1 MAKLL
6 SGLTVNVAVA
16 PFASFEE
23 PSSAVPQSSPA
34 VYDTVNEEVSVMTP
48 LALLR
53 SDSFT
58 TLYFA
63 IEPPSVTFTL
73 SDTVFV
79 GLPLS
84 KSVPM
89 STVDT
94 GLFSLSVT
102 DISTSLRLASAVT
115 IRLRSTESAMN
126 SPVVLSN
133 VYILSGIALPSI
145 SVTLTPEKR
154 YSSGS
159 FSANVNLEESPA
171 TAKTFPS
178 VTVVS
183 FVLFAF
189 MQ

>member
-1 MAKLL
+1 MA
-6 SGLTVNVAVA
+6 
-16 PFASFEE
+16 
-23 PSSAVPQSSPA
+23 
-34 VYDTVNEEVSVMTP
+34 P

-58 TLYFA
+58 TLYFS

-73 SDTVFV
+73 SDTAFV

-102 DISTSLRLASAVT
+102 DISISLRLASAVT

-159 FSANVNLEESPA
+159 FRANTSLEETPLI
-171 TAKTFPS
+171 AKTFPS

-183 FVLFAF
+183 FVLFVIT
-189 MQ
+189 Q

>member
-1 MAKLL
+1 M
-6 SGLTVNVAVA
+6 NVAVA

-23 PSSAVPQSSPA
+23 PSSAVPHSLPA
-34 VYDTVNEEVSVMTP
+34 VYDTVNEEVSVMAP

-58 TLYFA
+58 TLYFV
-63 IEPPSVTFTL
+63 IKPPSVTFSL

-115 IRLRSTESAMN
+115 IRLQSTDSAMN

-159 FSANVNLEESPA
+159 FRAKTSLEETPLI
-171 TAKTFPS
+171 AKTFPS

>member
-1 MAKLL
+1 ML

-23 PSSAVPQSSPA
+23 PSSAVPHSLPA
-34 VYDTVNEEVSVMTP
+34 VYDTVNEEVSVMAP
-48 LALLR
+48 FALLR

-63 IEPPSVTFTL
+63 IEPPSVTFSL
-73 SDTVFV
+73 NIKGVAV
-79 GLPLS
+79 LPLS
-84 KSVPM
+84 KSVPKL
-89 STVDT
+89 TVDT

-102 DISTSLRLASAVT
+102 DIPTSLRLASAVT

-159 FSANVNLEESPA
+159 FRANTSLEETPLI
-171 TAKTFPS
+171 AKTFPS

>member
-1 MAKLL
+1 ML

-23 PSSAVPQSSPA
+23 PSSAVPHSLPA
-34 VYDTVNEEVSVMTP
+34 VYDTVNEEVSVMAP

-58 TLYFA
+58 TLYFV
-63 IEPPSVTFTL
+63 IKPPSVTFSL

-94 GLFSLSVT
+94 GLLQIFQHL
-102 DISTSLRLASAVT
+102 
-115 IRLRSTESAMN
+115 
-126 SPVVLSN
+126 
-133 VYILSGIALPSI
+133 
-145 SVTLTPEKR
+145 
-154 YSSGS
+154 
-159 FSANVNLEESPA
+159 
-171 TAKTFPS
+171 
-178 VTVVS
+178 
-183 FVLFAF
+183 
-189 MQ
+189 

>member
-1 MAKLL
+1 MLL
-6 SGLTVNVAVA
+6 GLTVNVAVS
-16 PFASFEE
+16 PFAIFEV
-23 PSSAVPQSSPA
+23 PSSAVPHSSPA

-94 GLFSLSVT
+94 ELFSLSVT

-115 IRLRSTESAMN
+115 IRLQSTESAMN

-133 VYILSGIALPSI
+133 VYILSGIAFPSA
-145 SVTLTPEKR
+145 SVTVTPEKR

-159 FSANVNLEESPA
+159 FRANVNLEESPA
-171 TAKTFPS
+171 IAKTFPS
-178 VTVVS
+178 ITVVS
-183 FVLFAF
+183 AVLFAIT
-189 MQ
+189 Q

>member
-1 MAKLL
+1 MA
-6 SGLTVNVAVA
+6 
-16 PFASFEE
+16 
-23 PSSAVPQSSPA
+23 
-34 VYDTVNEEVSVMTP
+34 P

-73 SDTVFV
+73 SDTAFV

-145 SVTLTPEKR
+145 SVTLTPEKL

-159 FSANVNLEESPA
+159 FRANTSLEETPLI
-171 TAKTFPS
+171 AKTFPS
-178 VTVVS
+178 DTVVS
-183 FVLFAF
+183 AVLFAIT
-189 MQ
+189 Q

>member
-1 MAKLL
+1 ML

-23 PSSAVPQSSPA
+23 PSSAVPHSLPA
-34 VYDTVNEEVSVMTP
+34 VYDTVNEEVSVMAP

-58 TLYFA
+58 TLYFV
-63 IEPPSVTFTL
+63 IKPPSVTFSL

-115 IRLRSTESAMN
+115 IRLQSTDSAVN

-159 FSANVNLEESPA
+159 FRAKTSLEETPLI
-171 TAKTFPS
+171 AKTFPS

>member
-102 DISTSLRLASAVT
+102 DISTTLRLASAVT

-133 VYILSGIALPSI
+133 VYILSGTALPSA
-145 SVTLTPEKR
+145 SVTVTPEKR